1 MKRPTPRPYQ
11 LVGRDFL
18 ASRHHALLADQ
29 MRVGKTPQAILACE
43 AVQSKRTLVVCPA
56 IAVPQWKREFSRWAP
71 DLNPATVVSYERA
84 RRDVAAL
91 SAIDWDV
98 LIPDEAHFAKNPES
112 GRTKAIFGKGGL
124 GWSAKHIWAL
134 SGTPAPNHAAE
145 LWPMM
150 RAFGVVG
157 LTYNQFAE
165 RYCTIKQPGFK
176 ITGTR
181 SDRIPELREL
191 LSKFMLRRTRA
202 DVAPELPDVEL
213 DLLFL
218 KPDWSGLDA
227 LNLIGLEDRLMNMP
241 EDARLPYLES
251 QFESLA
257 ELRNATAAAKAP
269 ALADAIIEDIRG
281 ALLTQTV
288 VFGWHVKALE
298 AIVERLSDANIRAAL
313 LTGATTPNQ
322 RERIQTDF
330 ANGFIQVVVANIVTA
345 GTAIDLSAAE
355 HGYFL
360 ELDWVPSNNA
370 QASNR
375 IVSLMKNRK
384 VSFDIATIP
393 GSVDE
398 LIQRAL
404 RKKTQELRQLF

>member
-1 MKRPTPRPYQ
+1 

-18 ASRHHALLADQ
+18 ASRPHALLADQ

-43 AVQSKRTLVVCPA
+43 AVRSRRTLVVCPA

-124 GWSAKHIWAL
+124 GWSAKRIWPL

-157 LTYNQFAE
+157 LTYNEFAA
-165 RYCTIKQPGFK
+165 RYCTIQQPGFK

-191 LSKFMLRRTRA
+191 LSRFMLRRTRA
-202 DVAPELPDVEL
+202 EVAPDLPDVDLE
-213 DLLFL
+213 LLFL
-218 KPDWSGLDA
+218 KPDWSGLGA
-227 LNLIGLEDRLMNMP
+227 LDMVALEDRLLNIP
-241 EDARLPYLES
+241 EDARLAYLES

-269 ALADAIIEDIRG
+269 ALADAVIEDING
-281 ALLTQTV
+281 KLLDQTV
-288 VFGWHVKALE
+288 VFGWHIKPLE
-298 AIVERLSDANIRAAL
+298 LIVERLSSAGISAAL
-313 LTGATTPNQ
+313 LTGSATPRQ
-322 RERIQTDF
+322 KERVQEDF
-330 ANGFIQVVVANIVTA
+330 EAGRVQVVVANIITA